1 MCDAGEDDVEATAII
16 AIVAKVD
23 SSKMNRYLQ
32 DQWIQRTAR
41 PRAEPVKCSDV

>member
-1 MCDAGEDDVEATAII
+1 MKGVDFKKKLIVIMCDAGEDDVEATAII

-32 DQWIQRTAR
+32 DQ
-41 PRAEPVKCSDV
+41 